1 MSELHSNH
9 STFIDRNPKKG
20 PRRLLI
26 AGTGSGTGKTTV
38 TLGLM
43 RALTRRGWKV
53 QPFKCGPDY
62 IDPTYHTAVCGVS
75 SRNLDEWMCG
85 AEAMRSTFFRHSA
98 AADIALIE
106 GVMGMYDGRRAD
118 SEEGSAASI
127 AKHLDCPVLLVIDAS
142 GMGRSAAA
150 IVLGFQQLDPEVRL
164 AGVIANRVG
173 SEGHGKLIREAVE
186 QVCGVPLVGY
196 VLREDGLQVPERHLG
211 LVPAV
216 ERGGLETLFDRM
228 ADAVEAHTDMEA
240 LLRIAAVGAAE
251 REETAKGGET
261 MEPPDAAPLS
271 AKEAAA
277 AGGAGTEAPIAGAE
291 RRLRLAL
298 AYDAAFHFYYA
309 DNLEMLEEA
318 GFELVRF
325 SPLLDEPVP
334 EDADGLYIGGGF
346 PEAFAEQLARC
357 GRTLGSIREAVE
369 AGMPTFAECGGYMLL
384 MDRLVTVDGEVC
396 PLAGLLPGETR
407 MGTKLAAL
415 GYREVSG
422 TDGNFLLRGGTARGH
437 EFHYSTIEE
446 PKAGPKQ
453 AYPPAYLSRGR
464 AGEKPEGAV
473 HPAGLPLVAGYTHL
487 HFASN
492 PEIVANWREACVAFR
507 QKRI

>member
-1 MSELHSNH
+1 MSELHSTH

-43 RALTRRGWKV
+43 RALTRQGWRV

-62 IDPTYHTAVCGVS
+62 IDPTYHTAVCGAS

-85 AEAMRSTFFRHSA
+85 TEAMRATFLRHSA

-118 SEEGSAASI
+118 SDEGSAASI

-216 ERGGLETLFDRM
+216 ERSGLETLFDRM
-228 ADAVEAHTDMEA
+228 ADAVAAHTDMET
-240 LLRIAAVGAAE
+240 LLRIATAGAAN
-251 REETAKGGET
+251 RVDTAICGGA
-261 MEPPDAAPLS
+261 MEQASGMPHPAGEGD
-271 AKEAAA
+271 E
-277 AGGAGTEAPIAGAE
+277 AGGAGTGAPGGGAE

-309 DNLEMLEEA
+309 DNLEMVEEA
-318 GFELVRF
+318 GFELGRV

-334 EDADGLYIGGGF
+334 EGAEGLYI
-346 PEAFAEQLARC
+346 
-357 GRTLGSIREAVE
+357 
-369 AGMPTFAECGGYMLL
+369 
-384 MDRLVTVDGEVC
+384 
-396 PLAGLLPGETR
+396 
-407 MGTKLAAL
+407 
-415 GYREVSG
+415 
-422 TDGNFLLRGGTARGH
+422 
-437 EFHYSTIEE
+437 
-446 PKAGPKQ
+446 
-453 AYPPAYLSRGR
+453 
-464 AGEKPEGAV
+464 
-473 HPAGLPLVAGYTHL
+473 
-487 HFASN
+487 
-492 PEIVANWREACVAFR
+492 
-507 QKRI
+507 

>member
-1 MSELHSNH
+1 MSELHSTH

-43 RALTRRGWKV
+43 RALTRQGWQV

-62 IDPTYHTAVCGVS
+62 IDPTYHTAVCGAN

-85 AEAMRSTFFRHSA
+85 SEAMRSTFLRHSA
-98 AADIALIE
+98 EADIALIE

-118 SEEGSAASI
+118 SDEGSAASI
-127 AKHLDCPVLLVIDAS
+127 AKQLDCPVLLVIDAS

-186 QVCGVPLVGY
+186 QVCGVPLVGC

-240 LLRIAAVGAAE
+240 LLRIATVTTAARGEMANGGGPME
-251 REETAKGGET
+251 RTDTEAIPAGEARPA
-261 MEPPDAAPLS
+261 E
-271 AKEAAA
+271 
-277 AGGAGTEAPIAGAE
+277 GAGTAALTGGAE

-357 GRTLGSIREAVE
+357 ARTLGSIREAVE

-384 MDRLVTVDGEVC
+384 MERLITVDGEVC

-407 MGTKLAAL
+407 MGMKLAAL
-415 GYREVSG
+415 GYREVTG

-446 PKAGPKQ
+446 PKAGLKQ

-464 AGEKPEGAV
+464 AGEKPEGSV

>member
-277 AGGAGTEAPIAGAE
+277 AGGAGT
-291 RRLRLAL
+291 
-298 AYDAAFHFYYA
+298 
-309 DNLEMLEEA
+309 
-318 GFELVRF
+318 
-325 SPLLDEPVP
+325 
-334 EDADGLYIGGGF
+334 
-346 PEAFAEQLARC
+346 
-357 GRTLGSIREAVE
+357 
-369 AGMPTFAECGGYMLL
+369 
-384 MDRLVTVDGEVC
+384 
-396 PLAGLLPGETR
+396 
-407 MGTKLAAL
+407 
-415 GYREVSG
+415 
-422 TDGNFLLRGGTARGH
+422 
-437 EFHYSTIEE
+437 
-446 PKAGPKQ
+446 
-453 AYPPAYLSRGR
+453 
-464 AGEKPEGAV
+464 
-473 HPAGLPLVAGYTHL
+473 
-487 HFASN
+487 
-492 PEIVANWREACVAFR
+492 
-507 QKRI
+507 